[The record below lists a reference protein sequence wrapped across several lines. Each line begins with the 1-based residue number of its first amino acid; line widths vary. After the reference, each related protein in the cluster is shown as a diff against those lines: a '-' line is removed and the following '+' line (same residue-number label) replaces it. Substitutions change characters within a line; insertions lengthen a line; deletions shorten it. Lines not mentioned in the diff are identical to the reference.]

1 MSNNLLAK
9 TVSLSHFIFRLDR
22 VRIFIWVMALTFF
35 TIIVPPSLAE
45 LYGSEQERAGMAQTM
60 ANPAMTAMTGPAN
73 LENYTVGVMTAHQM
87 LLMTAAV
94 VGLMSILLVTRHTRA
109 DEEDGRLEILRSL
122 AIGRLSYLNAT
133 LIIISLTCI
142 ALALINGFGLYALGV
157 ESMDLE
163 GSLLYGT
170 ALGATGLFFAGVT
183 AVFSQLSD
191 SSRGTIGYSITF
203 LLLSYLFRAVTD
215 VTNETLSWISPL
227 AWVSKAAVY
236 DANNWGPMILMV
248 VASLVLFAV
257 AYYLNAI
264 RDLGQGFLPSKPGKK
279 YASRFLQS
287 PIGLALRLQR
297 TGIISWAIGMF
308 VLGASYGS
316 VLGDLDSFFGE
327 NAAMVELLQLEEGES
342 MLERFLP
349 MLMIVIALFA
359 TIPPVMAMNK
369 LRGEEKK
376 ERMVHLISRA
386 VSRTTLLGSYLL
398 IAVVNGFV
406 MIFLAAL
413 GLWSAGTAVVEGGLS
428 AELIFGNAFS
438 YYPAMLVMMGLA
450 VLLTGILPK
459 FTSLIWAYL
468 FYSFVV
474 LYLGDIFQFSDWVGD
489 LSPFGHIPQTPM
501 EEFSILPLFVLTV
514 IAAVLTVI
522 GFIGFR
528 RRDIEG

>member
-1 MSNNLLAK
+1 M
-9 TVSLSHFIFRLDR
+9 
-22 VRIFIWVMALTFF
+22 
-35 TIIVPPSLAE
+35 
-45 LYGSEQERAGMAQTM
+45 
-60 ANPAMTAMTGPAN
+60 
-73 LENYTVGVMTAHQM
+73 
-87 LLMTAAV
+87 
-94 VGLMSILLVTRHTRA
+94 
-109 DEEDGRLEILRSL
+109 
-122 AIGRLSYLNAT
+122 
-133 LIIISLTCI
+133 
-142 ALALINGFGLYALGV
+142 
-157 ESMDLE
+157 
-163 GSLLYGT
+163 
-170 ALGATGLFFAGVT
+170 
-183 AVFSQLSD
+183 
-191 SSRGTIGYSITF
+191 
-203 LLLSYLFRAVTD
+203 
-215 VTNETLSWISPL
+215 TNETLSWISPL

-257 AYYLNAI
+257 ACYLNAI

>member
-1 MSNNLLAK
+1 MSNNLFGK
-9 TVSLSHFIFRLDR
+9 TGSLSRFIFRLDR
-22 VRIFIWVMALTFF
+22 IRILIWVIALSFF
-35 TIIVPPSLAE
+35 TIIVPTSFTE
-45 LYGSEQERAGMAQTM
+45 LYGSQQERDGMAQTM
-60 ANPAMTAMTGPAN
+60 ANPAMTAMVGPAN
-73 LENYTVGVMTAHQM
+73 LDNYTLGVMTAHQM

-109 DEEDGRLEILRSL
+109 DEEDGRLEIVRSL

-133 LIIISLTCI
+133 LLVISFTCI
-142 ALALINGFGLYALGV
+142 ALTLINGFGLYALGI

-183 AVFSQLSD
+183 AVFSQLFD
-191 SSRGTIGYSITF
+191 SSRGTIGSSIAF
-203 LLLSYLFRAVTD
+203 LLLAYLLRAITD
-215 VTNETLSWISPL
+215 VTNEAFSWISPL

-236 DANNWGPMILMV
+236 DANNWGPILLLMGASIALFG
-248 VASLVLFAV
+248 VAN
-257 AYYLNAI
+257 YLNAI
-264 RDLGQGFLPSKPGKK
+264 RDLGQGFLPSRPGKK

-297 TGIISWAIGMF
+297 AGIISWAIGMF

-316 VLGDLDSFFGE
+316 VLGDLDSFFAD
-327 NAAMVELLQLEEGES
+327 NSAMVELMHLEEGES

-376 ERMVHLISRA
+376 ERIVHIVSRA

-413 GLWSAGTAVVEGGLS
+413 GLWSAGNTVVEGGLS
-428 AELIFGNAFS
+428 AELIFGNALS
-438 YYPAMLVMMGLA
+438 YYPAILVMIGLA
-450 VLLTGILPK
+450 VFLIGRIPK
-459 FTSLIWAYL
+459 FTNFIWAYVL
-468 FYSFVV
+468 YTFIV
-474 LYLGDIFQFSDWVGD
+474 LYLGGIFQFSDWLGN

-501 EEFSILPLFVLTV
+501 EEFTIWPLLVLTV
-514 IAAVLTVI
+514 IAVVLAVI
-522 GFIGFR
+522 GFFGFR